1 MEQAFQSVTSGKMT
15 SGKANSGKTHSLS
28 FWGIPEVWIRF
39 LLAIVGLGLAFA
51 AALFS
56 TVSRDAGNLWA
67 TLVLASLALLLATFV
82 GLTTV
87 PYLAKRVAVA
97 RIRHTFD
104 YEVTRAGIV
113 YVLAVLVIG
122 IAALNTGNNL
132 LYIVVACMLGAIL
145 VSGVVSA
152 IALSD
157 LELDVRLTEHV
168 FAGENA
174 PGSIIVRNPRR
185 LIPAIS
191 LSVVS
196 ATKEKIEKRLRWVRS
211 TFGFPFA
218 SAPEKQWF
226 KLADWKLK
234 RVAAEDAPAKNL
246 LQSPVYFPYIA
257 PGSSQRADIH
267 LLFPQRGRFQQKGFG
282 LSTRFPFAFL
292 RKTRNVPSESEMIVY
307 PSIQPV
313 DRMSEILPQ
322 ISGELET
329 FLRGRGAEL
338 YSIRDC
344 TPEDSSRHVDWKAT
358 AKSGSLKVREFARDE
373 DRKLR
378 IVFDNPVA
386 GSLSQSAYEQ
396 FVQTTASLSWHFSR
410 ANIQLS
416 FVAQDYD
423 GNPDVF
429 AFLHYLA
436 LVQPRSL
443 KADQNEVIPPIWNSL
458 NSYSGFNVI
467 LTNHHTNQMPSMLPE
482 NSFVISSTSV

>member
-1 MEQAFQSVTSGKMT
+1 MEHVFQSM
-15 SGKANSGKTHSLS
+15 NSGKTQGLS

-39 LLAIVGLGLAFA
+39 LLAIIGLGLAFA

-67 TLVLASLALLLATFV
+67 TLVLASVALLVATLV

-87 PYLAKRVAVA
+87 PYLAKRVAIA

-104 YEVTRAGIV
+104 YEVTRAGVV

-157 LELDVRLTEHV
+157 LELDVRMPEHI
-168 FAGENA
+168 FANEGA
-174 PGSIIVRNPRR
+174 PGSVIVRNPRR
-185 LIPAIS
+185 FIPALS

-196 ATKEKIEKRLRWVRS
+196 AKKEKTGKRLRWVRS
-211 TFGFPFA
+211 TFAFPFG

-226 KLADWKLK
+226 KLTDWKLK
-234 RVAAEDAPAKNL
+234 RGAADETPVNSV

-257 PGSSQRADIH
+257 PGSSQRTDIH
-267 LLFPQRGRFQQKGFG
+267 LLFPHRGRFQQKGFG

-292 RKTRNVPSESEMIVY
+292 QKTRSVPSESEIIVY
-307 PSIQPV
+307 PSV
-313 DRMSEILPQ
+313 DLVSEISEILPQ
-322 ISGELET
+322 INGQLET

-344 TPEDSSRHVDWKAT
+344 TPEDSSRYVDWKAT

-378 IVFDNPVA
+378 IIFDNPAA
-386 GSLSQSAYEQ
+386 GSLSESAYEKL
-396 FVQTTASLSWHFSR
+396 VQTAASLSWHFTK

-416 FVAQDYD
+416 FAAQDYD
-423 GNPDVF
+423 GNPDAF

-436 LVQPRSL
+436 LVQPRTQKSGEGEAAQSVFNDL
-443 KADQNEVIPPIWNSL
+443 L
-458 NSYSGFNVI
+458 THSGFNVI
-467 LTNHHTNQMPSMLPE
+467 LTNLSTNQMPSSLLE
-482 NSFVISSTSV
+482 NSFVIFARSV

>member
-1 MEQAFQSVTSGKMT
+1 MDQVFQSAS
-15 SGKANSGKTHSLS
+15 SGKAQGLS

-87 PYLAKRVAVA
+87 PYLAKRVAIA

-157 LELDVRLTEHV
+157 LELDVRLPDHV
-168 FAGENA
+168 FANESA
-174 PGSIIVRNPRR
+174 PGSVIVRNPRGF
-185 LIPAIS
+185 IPALS

-196 ATKEKIEKRLRWVRS
+196 AKKEKTEKRLRWVRS
-211 TFGFPFA
+211 TFSFPFG

-234 RVAAEDAPAKNL
+234 RVAGEDAPAKNV
-246 LQSPVYFPYIA
+246 LQRPVYFPYIA
-257 PGSSQRADIH
+257 PRSSQRAGIH
-267 LLFPQRGRFQQKGFG
+267 LLFPRRGRFQQKGFG

-292 RKTRNVPSESEMIVY
+292 QKTRSVPSESEIVVY
-307 PSIQPV
+307 PSVELVNEI
-313 DRMSEILPQ
+313 SGILPR
-322 ISGELET
+322 INGELET

-344 TPEDSSRHVDWKAT
+344 TPEDSARYVDWKAT
-358 AKSGSLKVREFARDE
+358 AKSGSLKVREFTRDE
-373 DRKLR
+373 DRRIR
-378 IVFDNPVA
+378 IVFDNPA
-386 GSLSQSAYEQ
+386 AESLSESAYENL
-396 FVQTTASLSWHFSR
+396 VQTAASLSWHFSKS
-410 ANIQLS
+410 NIQLS
-416 FVAQDYD
+416 FAAQDYD

-436 LVQPRSL
+436 LVQARTGKSG
-443 KADQNEVIPPIWNSL
+443 QNEPGQSVFNDL
-458 NSYSGFNVI
+458 GAYSSFNVI
-467 LTNHHTNQMPSMLPE
+467 LTNCHTNQMPSWLFE
-482 NSFVISSTSV
+482 NSFVISSASV

>member
-1 MEQAFQSVTSGKMT
+1 MEQILQSVHSGK
-15 SGKANSGKTHSLS
+15 GGLS

-87 PYLAKRVAVA
+87 PYLAKRVAIA

-104 YEVTRAGIV
+104 YEVTRAGMA

-145 VSGVVSA
+145 ISGIVSA

-157 LELDVRLTEHV
+157 LELDVRLPEHV
-168 FAGENA
+168 FAGESA
-174 PGSIIVRNPRR
+174 PAQIVVRNPRR
-185 LIPAIS
+185 YLPSFS
-191 LSVVS
+191 LSVIS
-196 ATKEKIEKRLRWVRS
+196 AKKEKAEKSLRWVRS
-211 TFGFPFA
+211 SFGFPWGRE
-218 SAPEKQWF
+218 PEKQWF
-226 KLADWKLK
+226 KLVDWKLK
-234 RVAAEDAPAKNL
+234 RVTTAEPTNNF

-257 PGSSQRADIH
+257 PTSHQSTDIH
-267 LLFPQRGRFQQKGFG
+267 LSFPRRGRFQQKGFG

-292 RKTRNVPSESEMIVY
+292 RKTRTLPSENEIVVY
-307 PSIQPV
+307 PSVELIGGL
-313 DRMSEILPQ
+313 SEIFPQ
-322 ISGELET
+322 ISGELES
-329 FLRGRGAEL
+329 FVRGSGAEL

-344 TPEDSSRHVDWKAT
+344 TPEDSSRYVDWKAT
-358 AKSGSLKVREFARDE
+358 AKSGSLKVREFARDD

-378 IVFDNPVA
+378 IVFDNPKAAV
-386 GSLSQSAYEQ
+386 LSDAAYENL
-396 FVQTTASLSWHFSR
+396 VQTAASLSWYFAQ
-410 ANIQLS
+410 ANVRLS
-416 FVAQDYD
+416 FCAQDYD

-429 AFLHYLA
+429 AFLNYLA
-436 LVQPRSL
+436 LISPRKE
-443 KADQNEVIPPIWNSL
+443 KAIFQANQSVL
-458 NSYSGFNVI
+458 NDLPSFSGFNVI
-467 LTNHHTNQMPSMLPE
+467 LTSQSVAQVPQDLLSASHVI
-482 NSFVISSTSV
+482 NSFSV